1 MNRILIGLL
10 AAVCIAGCETT
21 GTNTGTVPDVG
32 TGTVITPEVKLSSNA
47 VAICVGL
54 TSVNPYAYG
63 GWAGD
68 CPGCDVDAKG
78 LYNLFVKKGF
88 TSKII
93 LNSEATWTQVRG
105 TIVAA
110 SKDLKAGDLLVVAI
124 SGHGGQLPDDN
135 GDESDGQDETL
146 CLWDGQVRDD
156 EMLKLINSLPG
167 GIRLVL
173 INDQCHSE
181 GNFRAVARVAQR
193 VISFGYWGNRPAKP
207 IIEVKPT
214 WSGQLIQFAGCRE
227 SSYSYGSN
235 TGGTWTQSLLGVY
248 KDTLTWRSW
257 FDFGKAR
264 MPGNQVPQ
272 WVEYGAV
279 QDTFRNGAVLK

>member
-1 MNRILIGLL
+1 MNRMLIGLL
-10 AAVCIAGCETT
+10 AATLYVVGCDTT
-21 GTNTGTVPDVG
+21 GTNTNPVPEVG
-32 TGTVITPEVKLSSNA
+32 TGTVVTPEVKPSSNA

-68 CPGCDVDAKG
+68 CPGCDIDAKG

-88 TSKII
+88 TSKLI
-93 LNSEATWTQVRG
+93 LNSDATWTQVRG
-105 TIVAA
+105 TIVSAA
-110 SKDLKAGDLLVVAI
+110 KDLKPGDLLVIAM

-135 GDESDGQDETL
+135 GDEADGQDETL

-156 EMLKLINSLPG
+156 EMLKLINSFPS
-167 GIRLVL
+167 IRLVL

-181 GNFRAVARVAQR
+181 GNFRAMARVAQR
-193 VISFGYWGNRPAKP
+193 VISLGYWGNRQAKP

-227 SSYSYGSN
+227 ASYSYGGS
-235 TGGTWTQSLLGVY
+235 TGGTWTQSLLEAY
-248 KDTLTWRSW
+248 KDTLTWKSW
-257 FDFGKAR
+257 FDAGKLK

-272 WVEYGAV
+272 WVEYGDV